1 VVRRLGELKDY
12 GRPIL
17 VGVSRKKFL
26 GRAVGGGTEGALIGT
41 VAAALAAAA
50 AGASLFRVHDVAAHV
65 AALKV
70 FHAIHG
76 AISAG
81 SS

>member
-1 VVRRLGELKDY
+1 
-12 GRPIL
+12 
-17 VGVSRKKFL
+17 VSRKKFL
-26 GRAVGGGTEGALIGT
+26 GSKRGDGSEGELIGT
-41 VAAALAAAA
+41 VAACLAAAA

-70 FHAIHG
+70 FHAIRG
-76 AISAG
+76 AISAR